1 MVSGR
6 DPMPS
11 NDGLLGKLADSGEA
25 TVAESDVFLDPTR
38 PRVPGY
44 DLVRELGR
52 GGMGIVW
59 EAIEHRLERPV
70 ALKVRMD
77 DVGEDDASA
86 AALWAEARLAARV
99 ADPGVVPVHDVG
111 RTLDGRPFYT
121 MELVAGTD
129 LGAVLKDGA
138 LPEARAVRIAAEIA
152 RAVAA
157 AHEAGIIHRDLKSRN
172 VMIDRSGRAR
182 VLDFGLALR
191 LSQDGTAGA
200 SFAGSPSY
208 MAPEQLSG
216 EPLGPP
222 TDVHAI
228 GVLLYEMLTGRRPYA
243 GENHAAVLYAV
254 LQLQPEPPSKL
265 VPTSPAVERVCL
277 RCLEKDPKRRF
288 ASARPLADALG
299 AILEGKPLPDD
310 VSPSKRVP
318 HRPAVVPTRSD
329 RPRIE
334 DAKRVFTW
342 SWSLRA
348 SPAALWPF
356 VSDTDRFNE
365 NVGLG
370 PVFVDDGRIDAATVA
385 RAGRADAAGFSMAW
399 REYPFEWIRERE
411 HSVFRWYSE
420 GPLSALWNKVTLTP
434 RADGGTD
441 LTHEIAVVPRGVLGR
456 VAVLFEI
463 GQRLRRAIDRVYRAL
478 DDALAAGTD
487 PWTLPFAP
495 NDGQRARVEA
505 GARAL
510 GARGFDR
517 IAIDALART
526 LLAAPTRD
534 LARMRPLEL
543 ARRWGIPNEV
553 ALDLMIHAAEVGLLD
568 LGWDLICPTC
578 MIAHES
584 APSLGAV
591 KHTGHCHTC
600 EVDYE
605 RDLGRSVELVFHPH
619 AEVRETKP
627 QTFCAGSPAKKPHVV
642 AQFVLEAGA
651 DRTLVVPLAA
661 GEYAVSCAG
670 HPHAVD
676 LAASHAG
683 HQSDAELVVTEGA
696 IGITPRVVRAG
707 EVMLRIVND
716 TNAERLL
723 RIETR
728 SSRHDSVPATRALT
742 HPAFRQF
749 FSRELFAHGELFGV
763 SRLAFLTVDASDSG
777 ALYAARG
784 DSEACNIVRGSEAA
798 FGDVVR
804 AEQGTVLPGPLGS
817 FVAAFPT
824 PLRALRAALEL
835 VARTDAPLRIG
846 LHGGQ
851 CLALTRDAR
860 IEYFGETLH
869 RAFWLAQA
877 AQAGQIV
884 LSQACADDEEV
895 ARALATSRARAT
907 VGLAGA
913 GPYAGRR
920 VVTVTAARSGA

>member
-1 MVSGR
+1 MA
-6 DPMPS
+6 P
-11 NDGLLGKLADSGEA
+11 NDATAGNLADSGEL
-25 TVAESDVFLDPTR
+25 TVSEGQAFLDPSR
-38 PRVPGY
+38 PQVPGY
-44 DLVRELGR
+44 DLLRELGR
-52 GGMGIVW
+52 GGMGVVW
-59 EAIEHRLERPV
+59 EALEHRLDRPV
-70 ALKVRMD
+70 ALKVRMA
-77 DVGEDDASA
+77 ELEEESSDAT
-86 AALWAEARLAARV
+86 LWAEARLAARV

-111 RTLDGRPFYT
+111 HTLDGRPYYT
-121 MELVAGTD
+121 MELVNGTD

-138 LPEARAVRIAAEIA
+138 LPEARAVRLAAEIA

-172 VMIDRSGRAR
+172 VMIDRAGRAR

-191 LSQDGTAGA
+191 LSREGTAGA

-254 LQLQPEPPSKL
+254 LQTAPAPPSTHA
-265 VPTSPAVERVCL
+265 PISPDVERVCL
-277 RCLEKDPKRRF
+277 RCLEKDPKKRF

-299 AILEGKPLPDD
+299 AILEGKPLPDGT
-310 VSPSKRVP
+310 SPSKRTAY
-318 HRPAVVPTRSD
+318 RPAVAYPRAE

-342 SWSLRA
+342 TWSLRS

-385 RAGRADAAGFSMAW
+385 RAGRAEASGFALAW

-420 GPLSALWNKVTLTP
+420 GPLAALWNKVTLTP
-434 RADGGTD
+434 RPDGGTE

-456 VAVLFEI
+456 VAVLVEI
-463 GQRLRRAIDRVYRAL
+463 GQRLRRAIDRVYKAL
-478 DDALAAGTD
+478 DDALSAGND
-487 PWTLPFAP
+487 PWSLPFAP
-495 NDGQRARVEA
+495 NDAQRARIAA
-505 GARAL
+505 GAQAL
-510 GARGFDR
+510 SARGFDR
-517 IAIDALART
+517 IAIEALART
-526 LLAAPTRD
+526 LLGAPTRE

-543 ARRWGIPNEV
+543 ARRWGVPNEV

-584 APSLGAV
+584 APSLEAV
-591 KHTGHCHTC
+591 KHSGHCRTC

-605 RDLGRSVELVFHPH
+605 RDLDRSVELVFHPH
-619 AEVRETKP
+619 PAVRETKP

-651 DRTLVVPLAA
+651 ERTVTLPLPA
-661 GEYAVSCAG
+661 GEYVVSCAG
-670 HPHAVD
+670 HPHVAD

-683 HQSDAELVVTEGA
+683 HQSDAEIVVAESAASQLGV
-696 IGITPRVVRAG
+696 TPRVVRAG

-716 TNAERLL
+716 TPAERLV

-728 SSRHDSVPATRALT
+728 ASRRDSVPATRALT

-763 SRLAFLTVDASDSG
+763 SQLAFLTVDASDSG
-777 ALYAARG
+777 ALYTTRG
-784 DSEACNIVRGSEAA
+784 DSEACTIVRGSEVA
-798 FGDVVR
+798 FAEVVR

-817 FVAAFPT
+817 FVAAFPA
-824 PLRALRAALEL
+824 PLRAVRAALAL
-835 VARTDAPLRIG
+835 VARSPDAPLRVG
-846 LHGGQ
+846 VHGGQ

-877 AQAGQIV
+877 AKTGQIV
-884 LSQACADDEEV
+884 LSQQVADDDEV
-895 ARALATSRARAT
+895 ARTLAGARATVT

-920 VVTVTAARSGA
+920 VVTVG